1 MYVEIHKKCFHVI
14 DKFGIKQSS
23 HKKSAKKFP
32 DFFPDQNT
40 IFPDHFQ
47 QLRAVLFYKKK

>member
-32 DFFPDQNT
+32 DFFPDQNI